1 MARKKQFKYKKYFY
15 RMKLY
20 GQLHTQSMLENIA
33 DLVSQLTG
41 EDIIRFIDNQED
53 YKWVQLI

>member
-20 GQLHTQSMLENIA
+20 GQLHTQSMLDDIV
-33 DLVSQLTG
+33 DSVSQLTG
-41 EDIIRFIDNQED
+41 EEIVGFIDNQED